1 MAVDPV
7 GAFLDH
13 LAAERGAAL
22 NTLDAYRR
30 DLAAFEQ
37 ALPGRDATAA
47 TRADIEDHLAA
58 LDAAGFAPSTRARH
72 LSAIRQ
78 FHAFLFAEGWRD
90 DDPAAPVK
98 GPGPSKSLP
107 RTLSVDEV
115 SALLAAVRNGKGFRG
130 LRNVCLMEMLYA
142 SGLRTSELVSL
153 PVAAVRRLPR
163 MATVRGKGGKDRMV
177 PLSDR
182 ARAALAAYLPE
193 RDQREKE
200 ARSASPYLFPSRGKS
215 GHLTRARFFQIV
227 RALAA
232 EAGLDATKVSPH
244 TLRHAFATHLL
255 ANGAD
260 LRVIQTLLGHADI
273 ATTEIYTHV
282 VPDDLADLV
291 FAKHPLARDDG

>member
-1 MAVDPV
+1 MAIDPV
-7 GAFLDH
+7 GAFLNH

-30 DLAAFEQ
+30 DLAEYEKSLTEHDF
-37 ALPGRDATAA
+37 TTA
-47 TRADIEDHLAA
+47 TRRDIETHIAQ
-58 LDAAGFAPSTRARH
+58 LDAAGFAASTRARH

-78 FHAFLFAEGWRD
+78 FHAFLFAEGLRD

-98 GPGPSKSLP
+98 GPRKTRALP

-115 SALLAAVRNGKGFRG
+115 SSLLSVARARTDRKS
-130 LRNVCLMEMLYA
+130 LRNACLIEMLYA

-153 PVAAVRRLPR
+153 PVAAVRRNPR
-163 MATVRGKGGKDRMV
+163 MMTVRGKGGRDRMA

-182 ARAALAAYLPE
+182 ARGAIAAYLPV
-193 RDQREKE
+193 RDAGPMKK
-200 ARSASPYLFPSRGKS
+200 SAYLFPSRSGS
-215 GHLTRARFFQIV
+215 GHLTRERFFQV
-227 RALAA
+227 LRGLAA

-273 ATTEIYTHV
+273 ATTEVYTHIL
-282 VPDDLADLV
+282 PDDAADLV
-291 FAKHPLARDDG
+291 FVKHPLARNDT

>member
-1 MAVDPV
+1 MALDPV
-7 GAFLDH
+7 SAFLNH

-30 DLAAFEQ
+30 DLAEYEKSFAGGQDF
-37 ALPGRDATAA
+37 TTV
-47 TRADIEDHLAA
+47 TRGDIEAHLVS
-58 LDAAGFAPSTRARH
+58 LDAAGFASSTRARH

-78 FHAFLFAEGWRD
+78 IHAFLFAEGWRE
-90 DDPAAPVK
+90 DDPAAPIQ
-98 GPGPSKSLP
+98 GPKKSRTLP
-107 RTLSVDEV
+107 RVLSVDDV
-115 SALLAAVRNGKGFRG
+115 SALLATSRKGDDLKS
-130 LRNVCLMEMLYA
+130 LRNTCLVEMLYA

-153 PVAAVRRLPR
+153 PVATVRRLPK
-163 MATVRGKGGKDRMV
+163 MVPVRGKGGKDRLA

-182 ARAALAAYLPE
+182 ARQALAAYLPL
-193 RDQREKE
+193 RDAAPSHESRF
-200 ARSASPYLFPSRGKS
+200 LFPSRGAS
-215 GHLTRARFFQIV
+215 GHLTRARFFQIL

-282 VPDDLADLV
+282 LPDDLADLV
-291 FAKHPLARDDG
+291 MTKHPLARSGD

>member
-1 MAVDPV
+1 MALDPV
-7 GAFLDH
+7 GAFLNH

-30 DLAAFEQ
+30 DLAEYEKSVPDILTA
-37 ALPGRDATAA
+37 GRL
-47 TRADIEDHLAA
+47 DIENHIAA
-58 LDAAGFAPSTRARH
+58 LGDAGFAAATCARH

-78 FHAFLFAEGWRD
+78 FHAFLFAEGLRD

-98 GPGPSKSLP
+98 GPKKARALP
-107 RTLSVDEV
+107 RTLTVDDV
-115 SALLAAVRNGKGFRG
+115 SALLAAARKGDDYKS
-130 LRNVCLMEMLYA
+130 LRTICLVEMLYA
-142 SGLRTSELVSL
+142 SGLRTTELVSL
-153 PVAAVRRLPR
+153 PVAGLRRLPR
-163 MATVRGKGGKDRMV
+163 MVPVRGKGGKERMV

-182 ARAALAAYLPE
+182 AREAIAAWLPE
-193 RDQREKE
+193 RDRVEGTREKG
-200 ARSASPYLFPSRGKS
+200 SGFLFPSRGKS
-215 GHLTRARFFQIV
+215 GHLTRARFFQIL

-232 EAGLDATKVSPH
+232 EAGLDATMVSPH

-282 VPDDLADLV
+282 VQDDLADLV
-291 FAKHPLARDDG
+291 LTKHPLARRDE

>member
-7 GAFLDH
+7 GAFLNH
-13 LAAERGAAL
+13 LAAERGSAL

-30 DLAAFEQ
+30 DLAEYEKSFGEKDFTTVDRAHIE
-37 ALPGRDATAA
+37 AHIADLDAMG
-47 TRADIEDHLAA
+47 LAA
-58 LDAAGFAPSTRARH
+58 STRARH

-78 FHAFLFAEGWRD
+78 MHAFLFAEGWRD
-90 DDPAAPVK
+90 DDPAAPIQ
-98 GPGPSKSLP
+98 GPRKTRTLP
-107 RTLSVDEV
+107 RTLTVDEV
-115 SALLAAVRNGKGFRG
+115 SSLLSTARKGDDLKS
-130 LRNVCLMEMLYA
+130 LRNTCLVEMLYA

-153 PVAAVRRLPR
+153 PVAAIRRLPK
-163 MATVRGKGGKDRMV
+163 MVPLRGKGGKDRLA

-182 ARAALAAYLPE
+182 ARGALAAYLPL
-193 RDQREKE
+193 RDAGPHAK
-200 ARSASPYLFPSRGKS
+200 SPFLFPSRGTS
-215 GHLTRARFFQIV
+215 GHLTRARFFQIL

-260 LRVIQTLLGHADI
+260 LRVIQTLLGHSDI

-291 FAKHPLARDDG
+291 FVKHPLATKT